1 MEHLPFRIKVDAT
14 IIRADGV
21 QEILGTISSNTIE
34 NDNDYSTDESDQKQ
48 CS

>member
-21 QEILGTISSNTIE
+21 QEILGTISSNIVENE
-34 NDNDYSTDESDQKQ
+34 NDHPANEQDQK
-48 CS
+48 